1 MTELHAAPE
10 PDAARPSDG
19 RTRVALSNALVR
31 IWKEHYGRGPTSARA
46 IVDGSMVFVILQ
58 DGLTRNEETLL
69 AAGRQQVVRDFRAAF
84 MDTMREHF
92 NAAVAE
98 ITGRAV
104 LAHECQMVFEP
115 TMTVE
120 IFVLDGPIQ

>member
-1 MTELHAAPE
+1 MTELHAVPE
-10 PDAARPSDG
+10 PDVVRPSDG
-19 RTRVALSNALVR
+19 RARVALSNALVR

-46 IVDGSMVFVILQ
+46 VVDGNMVFVILQ

-69 AAGRQQVVRDFRAAF
+69 AAGRQQVVRDFRATF

-92 NAAVAE
+92 NAAVSE
-98 ITGRAV
+98 ITGRTV
-104 LAHECQMVFEP
+104 LAHEGQMTFEP
-115 TMTVE
+115 TMTIE

>member
-1 MTELHAAPE
+1 MTELRAVPE
-10 PDAARPSDG
+10 PDVVRPSDG

-46 IVDGSMVFVILQ
+46 IIDGNMVFVILQ

-69 AAGRQQVVRDFRAAF
+69 AAGRQQVVRDFRATF

-92 NAAVAE
+92 NAAVTE
-98 ITGRAV
+98 ITGREV
-104 LAHECQMVFEP
+104 LAHEGQMTFEP
-115 TMTVE
+115 TMTIE